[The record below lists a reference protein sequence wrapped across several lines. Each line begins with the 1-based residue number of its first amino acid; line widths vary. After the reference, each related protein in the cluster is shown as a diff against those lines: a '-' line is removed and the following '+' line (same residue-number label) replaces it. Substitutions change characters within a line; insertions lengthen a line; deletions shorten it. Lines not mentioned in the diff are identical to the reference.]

1 MNRSSRDYSEDALEQ
16 FQSEAANIARIDERT
31 KSHATKEEVANV
43 RTEIETLRTKIQKVG
58 KEIAQS
64 ESKLTWRII
73 IIAILVQ
80 AIGVGVIFQMTP

>member
-1 MNRSSRDYSEDALEQ
+1 MSRRSSDYSRDVLEQ

-43 RTEIETLRTKIQKVG
+43 RTEIETIRTKIEKIG
-58 KEIAQS
+58 RETAQS
-64 ESKLTWRII
+64 ESKLTWRMI

-80 AIGVGVIFQMTP
+80 AIGVGVILQMTR